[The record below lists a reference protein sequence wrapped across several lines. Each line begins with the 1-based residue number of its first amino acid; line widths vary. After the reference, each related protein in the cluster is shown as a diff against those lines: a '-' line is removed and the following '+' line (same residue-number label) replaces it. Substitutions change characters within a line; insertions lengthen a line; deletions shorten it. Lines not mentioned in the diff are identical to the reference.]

1 MVAAAN
7 LVEVA
12 ALVGDTARATMLA
25 ALMGGQALTATE
37 LAFLAR
43 ISRSTASGHL
53 TKLVNARLISVTRKR
68 RFSYYRIASPRVAAM
83 LESIKVVAAIE
94 VPRRYQPRSPQ
105 DAALRFAR
113 TCYDHLAGHVGV
125 ALTDALIARGDL
137 VLTDEGGEVTASGE
151 RFLRRFGAEL
161 RPPANSRRMFCQP
174 CLDWSERR
182 YHVKGHVGAEILRC
196 CLDRGWFQRGRDA
209 RALRL
214 TSAGRAGLADSFGV
228 QLAGADARPSAALDA
243 WTDRIPST
251 RHSG

>member
-25 ALMGGQALTATE
+25 ALMGGQALTGTE
-37 LAFLAR
+37 LAYLAR
-43 ISRSTASGHL
+43 VSRSTASGHL
-53 TKLVNARLISVTRKR
+53 TRLTNARLVSVTRKR
-68 RFSYYRIASPRVAAM
+68 RFSYYRIASPLVAGM

-94 VPRRYQPRSPQ
+94 VPRRHQPRSPQ

-113 TCYDHLAGHVGV
+113 TCYDHLAGRVGV
-125 ALTDALIARGDL
+125 ALTDALIARGHL
-137 VLTDEGGEVTASGE
+137 ILSDEGGEVTASGE
-151 RFLRRFGAEL
+151 RQLRRFGAEL
-161 RPPANSRRMFCQP
+161 KPPAHSKRLYCQP

-196 CLDRGWFQRGRDA
+196 CLDRDWFRRANDG

-214 TSAGRAGLADSFGV
+214 TEAGRAGLADMFGIEPGEEV
-228 QLAGADARPSAALDA
+228 RSPASAALSLRA
-243 WTDRIPST
+243 
-251 RHSG
+251 